1 MASTQQ
7 IKSRTKSVKNIKQ
20 ITKAMEMVAASRM
33 RRAQEATT
41 RTSLY
46 AQMARELLTRLSQLT
61 DVKDDPLFAKRPV
74 KNRLIVLIT
83 SDRGLAGAYDS
94 NMLKLYSSELKKD
107 QASKTGTRTICIGRK
122 GANFAAR
129 VKDVQ
134 VVGVYHDFP
143 DQPSAN
149 ELRPIMDTAVQMF
162 ITGEIDAVDVIF
174 TDYINSLKQDPRRQ
188 RILPAGFEETEVSH
202 AVSSADF
209 EPSAEVVLQN
219 AAMRLIEV
227 QLFQA
232 MLDAKA
238 SEYSMRMIAMR
249 NATDNATNLIDDLTL
264 EYNNARQAAITQ
276 ELAEITGGAEA
287 MK

>member
-7 IKSRTKSVKNIKQ
+7 IKGRIRSVKTTKQ

-41 RTSLY
+41 RTRLY
-46 AQMARELLTRLSQLT
+46 AETARELLTRLSQLT
-61 DVKDDPLFAKRPV
+61 DVKNDPLFAGRSI
-74 KNRLIVLIT
+74 KNRLIILIT

-94 NMLKLYSSELKKD
+94 NMLKLYTQQLKADRAAKI
-107 QASKTGTRTICIGRK
+107 GTQTICIGRK
-122 GANFAAR
+122 GSNFVAR

-134 VVGVYHDFP
+134 TVGVYHDFP

-149 ELRPIMDTAVQMF
+149 ELRPILDTVVQLF

-174 TDYINSLKQDPRRQ
+174 TGYINSLRQESRQQ

-202 AVSSADF
+202 AIDTADF

-219 AAMRLIEV
+219 TTMRLLEV
-227 QLFQA
+227 QLFQS

-249 NATDNATNLIDDLTL
+249 NATDNATGLIDDLTL
-264 EYNNARQAAITQ
+264 EFNNARQAAITQ

>member
-94 NMLKLYSSELKKD
+94 NMLKLYSNELKKD
-107 QASKTGTRTICIGRK
+107 QASKTGTRTLCIGRK

-174 TDYINSLKQDPRRQ
+174 TDYINSLKQDPQMQ
-188 RILPAGFEETEVSH
+188 RILPAGFEETEVSQ